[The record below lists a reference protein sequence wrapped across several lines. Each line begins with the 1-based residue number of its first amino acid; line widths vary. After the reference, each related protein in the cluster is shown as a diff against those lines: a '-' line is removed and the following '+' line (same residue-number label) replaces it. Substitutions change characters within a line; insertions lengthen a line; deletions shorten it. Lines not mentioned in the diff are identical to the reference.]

1 MTARPASFAG
11 RLPTN
16 CSPGRGA
23 HGPFHPDDHAALSGM
38 RDFRLGSDRRRG
50 DRRLPHGVRALCAQ
64 SQHHLADRLH
74 HLQLDCGDIHR
85 QPLCAVDPRPRQCR
99 RAAALS
105 RPTPAI
111 LSGAGFRHHGAGL
124 LRGDDGPD
132 LPVLARSLDRA
143 LGLRHDV
150 ARAVVDS
157 LCVDAGRFR
166 PCFAAI
172 RGRADQARHRPRAA
186 LRHQTGRDADTARGR
201 SGGRRNRHPTERG
214 HMSPTTQG
222 TIVLIETLVVLLS
235 GAPVAFG
242 LGAIAI
248 SFLVIFQG
256 TDALRVAAETFYAGL
271 NDFTLV
277 SIPMFVMMG
286 AAIGSSPAGKDLYE
300 ALDRWLY
307 RVPGGL
313 VISNIGA
320 CAIFAALTG
329 SSPACCAA
337 IGKMGIPE
345 MRRRGY
351 PDDVAT
357 GSICAGG
364 TLGILIPPSITF
376 ILYGI
381 ATETSIGRL
390 FLAGVLPGLMLTG
403 LFILWTLFIIW
414 RRGFRAHAADFRYTW
429 KEKFQSIPKIA
440 PFLLIIFGVM
450 YTLYRG
456 VATPSEAAGVGAA
469 LCILMA
475 ILIYRMWAPEKCW
488 LILRDTTPES
498 VMILMIM
505 AAALLFGY
513 MPSSLYLTQTLAQA
527 IADMHVNKWVLML
540 LINLFLLVSGFF
552 IPPAAIILMTSPILY
567 PIITT
572 AGFDPVWFGVVM
584 TINMEIGLIH
594 PPVGLNI
601 YIVSS
606 IAPDVPVT
614 RVMWGTIPYVIC
626 MMLAIVILCVFPEI
640 ATWLPD
646 RLMGPV
652 HR

>member
-1 MTARPASFAG
+1 MSPAAEG
-11 RLPTN
+11 
-16 CSPGRGA
+16 
-23 HGPFHPDDHAALSGM
+23 
-38 RDFRLGSDRRRG
+38 
-50 DRRLPHGVRALCAQ
+50 
-64 SQHHLADRLH
+64 
-74 HLQLDCGDIHR
+74 
-85 QPLCAVDPRPRQCR
+85 
-99 RAAALS
+99 
-105 RPTPAI
+105 
-111 LSGAGFRHHGAGL
+111 
-124 LRGDDGPD
+124 
-132 LPVLARSLDRA
+132 
-143 LGLRHDV
+143 
-150 ARAVVDS
+150 AVV
-157 LCVDAGRFR
+157 LV
-166 PCFAAI
+166 I
-172 RGRADQARHRPRAA
+172 
-186 LRHQTGRDADTARGR
+186 
-201 SGGRRNRHPTERG
+201 
-214 HMSPTTQG
+214 
-222 TIVLIETLVVLLS
+222 TLLVLLS

-242 LGAIAI
+242 LGATSVVFI
-248 SFLVIFQG
+248 LIFQG
-256 TDALRVAAETFYAGL
+256 VDALHVVAETYYGGL

-307 RVPGGL
+307 RLPGGL

-320 CAIFAALTG
+320 CALFAALTG

-390 FLAGVLPGLMLTG
+390 FLAGVLPGIMLTG

-414 RRGFRAHAADFRYTW
+414 KRGFRSHAVDFRYSW
-429 KEKFQSIPKIA
+429 AEKFQAIPKIA
-440 PFLLIIFGVM
+440 PFLCIIAAVM
-450 YTLYRG
+450 YVLYGG

-469 LCILMA
+469 LCVLSA
-475 ILIYRMWAPEKCW
+475 VVIYRMWSRRDW
-488 LILRDTTPES
+488 WVILRDTTRES
-498 VMILMIM
+498 VMILMII
-505 AAALLFGY
+505 AAAVIFGY
-513 MPSSLYLTQTLAQA
+513 MLTSLYLTQTLAQG
-527 IADMHVNKWVLML
+527 IADLHVNRWVLMA
-540 LINLFLLVSGFF
+540 LINIFLLVCGFF

-567 PIITT
+567 PIIKA
-572 AGFDPVWFGVVM
+572 AGFDPVWFGVIM

-601 YIVSS
+601 FIVNA

-614 RVMWGTIPYVIC
+614 RVMLGTIPYVLC
-626 MMLAIVILCVFPEI
+626 MILLIVILCAFPEI

-646 RLMGPV
+646 RLMGV
-652 HR
+652 RQ